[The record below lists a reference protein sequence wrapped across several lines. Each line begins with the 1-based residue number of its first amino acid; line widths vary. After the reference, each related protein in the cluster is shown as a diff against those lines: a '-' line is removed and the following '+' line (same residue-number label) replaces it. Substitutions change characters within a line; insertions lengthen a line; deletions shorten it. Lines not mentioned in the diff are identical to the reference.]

1 MMKMVMIMKQIITT
15 KNGTTY
21 EREVKDKKYSTKV
34 TIRFA
39 EDTIEDLKEI
49 ALKEE
54 TKYNTIIRNLAEKF
68 VEDYKNGKR
77 Y

>member
-1 MMKMVMIMKQIITT
+1 MKQIITT

-21 EREVKDKKYSTKV
+21 ERETKDKKYSTKV
-34 TIRFA
+34 SIRFA

-49 ALKEE
+49 ALEE
-54 TKYNTIIRNLAEKF
+54 DTKYNTIIRNLTEKY